1 MEPPAQK
8 KQKRSNPMTLPELC
22 SCREWQQAT
31 DRAISH
37 PEEALLMEG
46 SSSPLAFACRL
57 GAPASCVKAILDA
70 APEQIRIFLTS
81 RGTPLHEAVLSDK
94 VGSDVVKAL
103 LDADGELEGESV
115 CLLQDVDGHTPL
127 HLLIRRR
134 FQTHLRGDDGNRWF
148 EILQLLIKSSPEAV
162 GIPDRGEYE
171 EPPLVMALKASLY
184 AEGTDD
190 ADGILIQRVERRI
203 YEMVGCMLEHYP
215 QAASQV
221 LSGARGLYTAL
232 HSAVFHGRCS
242 QTIHLLL
249 QAEQQDCATSRA
261 ALLANTQGE
270 LPLHFCAMRGEPPR
284 SIALL
289 ANAAPMAVL
298 TRDIS
303 GLTPFHWLWIRFV
316 STLLAL
322 ENDRGDTTVEAR
334 RVAATPGNRYQDFS
348 SFERGDF
355 YADLNLIRRLDP
367 PVDFLRMRH
376 IPSECLGEGSDAFQ
390 WADRSVEVLA
400 NRRQR
405 YLSHG
410 DEPMIVWTRR
420 EVVTSLF
427 WNKVVSLL
435 KAADSAMNASS
446 FFHLVQAAL
455 ACPSCPPPV
464 AQMVC
469 ALFPEE
475 LSVRDPSTGR
485 LPLHYAACRTW
496 HSWDWPRSDAQGRPT
511 RTSEPAAKL
520 LQGESIAVLMHA
532 IEASPPQSARVTDRQ
547 GRLALHHAIDSFVRA
562 CSNSGRCYMVD
573 AHELPV
579 TSMLQVLER
588 LVQIHPESLERRD
601 GKTKLYPFLQATAA
615 ATEYRSPPSPN
626 GFDIPSPDEMPLSMV
641 YLLLRENPSLVD
653 TKL

>member
-1 MEPPAQK
+1 
-8 KQKRSNPMTLPELC
+8 L
-22 SCREWQQAT
+22 
-31 DRAISH
+31 
-37 PEEALLMEG
+37 
-46 SSSPLAFACRL
+46 
-57 GAPASCVKAILDA
+57 
-70 APEQIRIFLTS
+70 
-81 RGTPLHEAVLSDK
+81 
-94 VGSDVVKAL
+94 
-103 LDADGELEGESV
+103 
-115 CLLQDVDGHTPL
+115 
-127 HLLIRRR
+127 RR
-134 FQTHLRGDDGNRWF
+134 DDDQWF
-148 EILQLLIKSSPEAV
+148 EIFQLLIKSCPEAV

-171 EPPLVMALKASLY
+171 EPPLVMALKANLY
-184 AEGTDD
+184 AGGADD
-190 ADGILIQRVERRI
+190 VDGNLYQRLERRM
-203 YEMVGCMLEHYP
+203 YEMVRCMLEHYP

-221 LSGARGLYTAL
+221 FSGARGHYTAL

-249 QAEQQDCATSRA
+249 QAEQQGCATSRA

-270 LPLHFCAMRGEPPR
+270 LPLHFCAMRGEGPR
-284 SIALL
+284 SIALI

-298 TRDIS
+298 TRDMS

-316 STLLAL
+316 STLLLL

-334 RVAATPGNRYQDFS
+334 RVTATPDNRYQDFS

-355 YADLNLIRRLDP
+355 YADLNWFRRVDP

-376 IPSECLGEGSDAFQ
+376 IPSELLGEGSDSSQ

-400 NRRQR
+400 NTRQR
-405 YLSHG
+405 YLSQSN
-410 DEPMIVWTRR
+410 EPMMVWTRR
-420 EVVTSLF
+420 EAVTSLF

-435 KAADSAMNASS
+435 KAADSSVTARS
-446 FFHLVQAAL
+446 FFHLVHAAL

-511 RTSEPAAKL
+511 RTDEPATEKL
-520 LQGESIAVLMHA
+520 LRCESIAVLTHA
-532 IEASPPQSARVTDRQ
+532 IEVSPPRAARVTDHE
-547 GRLALHHAIDSFVRA
+547 GRLPLHHAIDSFVRA
-562 CSNSGRCYMVD
+562 CSNSGQSYMVD
-573 AHELPV
+573 AHKLPV

-588 LVQIHPESLERRD
+588 LVQLHPESLERRD

-615 ATEYRSPPSPN
+615 ATEYRTPPSPN

-641 YLLLRENPSLVD
+641 YLLLRENPSLVN